1 MRGFDALSR
10 AHFTKARDSGGPNHR
25 YAELTRK
32 AVDEV
37 AGADGPSRR
46 VRRPAGSTETCSVV
60 RRLQARFSG
69 IAVN

>member
-10 AHFTKARDSGGPNHR
+10 AHFPKARDSGGPNHR

-32 AVDEV
+32 AV
-37 AGADGPSRR
+37 
-46 VRRPAGSTETCSVV
+46 AGSTETCSVV